1 MGRFYTGTYHMSTIQ
16 VEGGFLWYNSSMP
29 RPRSPERV
37 TGQDITRI
45 LRERLE
51 SGQYGPGDFLPPE
64 RKLSQE
70 FSVTRPTLRRA
81 LEPLVKDGLLIQHAG
96 LGTRVP
102 VPIAAAPKAAQH
114 GWKIIAL
121 VLPDIANRFFAEITE
136 AVEYAALQ
144 RGYQLLLCNSRHSPA
159 VEDIHLRQ
167 LAATGVSGVIL
178 GHDPNREFPAGMRSL
193 EDASIPAV
201 FLFSSPRAALYDSVM
216 LDEAG
221 GVEQV
226 MRYLLSLGHTKI
238 AFLRA
243 IPGERPHP
251 REQAFRAVVQRGGGQ
266 VDERLIVPYENC
278 DDGRCQN
285 TLEQLLSLS
294 PPPTA
299 IFAGN
304 DRMALVVLKHLAAMG
319 VKVPQELSVIGFDNL
334 RLIEHLPVALTT
346 VDQPKL
352 EMGRR
357 ASEML
362 FERIEMGDCG
372 PPRGEM
378 FQSRLIIR
386 DSCAIA
392 HPILN
397 GFSAVTPSVTAT
409 RES

>member
-1 MGRFYTGTYHMSTIQ
+1 
-16 VEGGFLWYNSSMP
+16 MP

-81 LEPLVKDGLLIQHAG
+81 LEPLVREGLLTQHAG

-102 VPIAAAPKAAQH
+102 VATASAPKTSQP
-114 GWKIIAL
+114 WKIIGL

-159 VEDIHLRQ
+159 IEDIHLRQ
-167 LAATGVSGVIL
+167 LTATGVSGVIL
-178 GHDPNREFPAGMRSL
+178 GHDPNREFPAGMRYL
-193 EDASIPAV
+193 EEASIPAV
-201 FLFSSPRAALYDSVM
+201 FLFSSPQSALYDSVM
-216 LDEAG
+216 LDETG

-226 MRYLLSLGHTKI
+226 MRYLLSLGHTQV
-238 AFLRA
+238 AFVRA
-243 IPGERPHP
+243 VPGERPHP
-251 REQAFRAVVQRGGGQ
+251 REQAFRAIVERGCGK

-278 DDGRCQN
+278 DDARCQN
-285 TLEQLLSLS
+285 MLEQLLSLS

-299 IFAGN
+299 IFTGN
-304 DRMALVVLKHLAAMG
+304 DRMALVVLKHLAALG
-319 VKVPQELSVIGFDNL
+319 VKVPQELSVIGFDNV
-334 RLIEHLPVALTT
+334 RLTEHLPVALTT

-362 FERIEMGDCG
+362 FERIEIADCG
-372 PPRGEM
+372 APRAEM

-397 GFSAVTPSVTAT
+397 GLSSVAPSVTAT
-409 RES
+409 RER